1 MTAPLPAPVGSRWPA
16 LLESLLRG
24 IGHSLSNR
32 VAGLLALAE
41 IPIDEHD
48 AESLGLLP
56 HEADRLQDL
65 LRVVKLL
72 PAERVANPTAMVL
85 DDVVGDGCAIMAL
98 HPSGREIAW
107 STANASGTQPVRV
120 ERWMLL
126 RALLL
131 MMDVCREWAAS
142 AGSRTAVVVVRAG
155 GDGATSVLEVAVV
168 GGSGGDRSFD
178 DDGYLASL
186 VDRLGGTLHAGTTLA
201 LELPTLG
208 ELRRRER

>member
-1 MTAPLPAPVGSRWPA
+1 MTTPLTAPVGSRWPA
-16 LLESLLRG
+16 LVEALLRG

-56 HEADRLQDL
+56 HEAERLQDL

-72 PAERVANPTAMVL
+72 PAERVANPTALVL

-98 HPSGREIAW
+98 HPAGREIAW
-107 STANASGTQPVRV
+107 STANPGGTQPVRV
-120 ERWMLL
+120 ERWVLL

-131 MMDVCREWAAS
+131 MMDVGREWASAS
-142 AGSRTAVVVVRAG
+142 GSRTAVINLRG

-168 GGSGGDRSFD
+168 GGDGGARSFD

-186 VDRLGGTLHAGTTLA
+186 VDRLGGRLHAGTTLA